1 MPFLTEELWQQTGEG
16 EAQLMTLAPWPRFAD
31 SLVDAEADATL
42 GWVVRVIG
50 QIRAV
55 RSEMNVP
62 PGARIALIVNDAST
76 DSKAR
81 LADHEAL
88 VKTLARVETIA
99 FDQPVPKGSVQDVLD
114 ECRSEEHTS
123 ELQSLMRISYAVFCM
138 KKKTIRTRP

>member
-42 GWVVRVIG
+42 GWVVRVIV

-81 LADHEAL
+81 LADNEAP
-88 VKTLARVETIA
+88 VTKMARVAPIDY
-99 FDQPVPKGSVQDVLD
+99 DQPVQLGRTPCRARGS
-114 ECRSEEHTS
+114 R
-123 ELQSLMRISYAVFCM
+123 
-138 KKKTIRTRP
+138 

>member
-81 LADHEAL
+81 LADHEAQIGRAH
-88 VKTLARVETIA
+88 VRT
-99 FDQPVPKGSVQDVLD
+99 PVTNATP
-114 ECRSEEHTS
+114 ECRPM
-123 ELQSLMRISYAVFCM
+123 LGKQNQ
-138 KKKTIRTRP
+138 